1 LIDEVLSGGEPRAEA
16 LGVALD
22 DLLDVMQSL
31 NVEINGE
38 TPSESVL
45 VASGDIP
52 RAAAYA
58 VSEVA
63 TRLRARQQPD
73 AAWVADLAWN
83 AILAGDIDDIR
94 LHVQQER
101 DAAR

>member
-38 TPSESVL
+38 TPSESHK
-45 VASGDIP
+45 
-52 RAAAYA
+52 
-58 VSEVA
+58 
-63 TRLRARQQPD
+63 QQSPSSD
-73 AAWVADLAWN
+73 SLD
-83 AILAGDIDDIR
+83 GRIR
-94 LHVQQER
+94 L
-101 DAAR
+101 ACA